1 MKNNPCATLLIAAVL
16 FFPGSSL
23 LAQDTDE
30 PTLTKIVRTGE
41 FVIGYRADSSPL
53 SYENGDGD
61 PSGYSVDLCRR
72 VAASIKSLFPKTDIE
87 TRFVRITSDDR
98 LSAVVSGKIDIE
110 CGSTTITLSRQEQ
123 VDFSLPTFVTGG
135 SILSL
140 TASGIQ
146 DVSNL
151 SGKKV
156 GVTKGT
162 TTVHQLQV
170 HLEEKL
176 IDAEIVLIEDRN
188 VGMNLL
194 NSGEIDALA
203 SDQIVLIGQVIEARD
218 PSKYSIISEIYSYEP
233 YGFVV
238 RRNDAD
244 FRLAV
249 NRALAQIYRN
259 GEHGEIFYKWIGRI
273 GIDVPPI
280 LGAMYQLSAIPE

>member
-1 MKNNPCATLLIAAVL
+1 MKNKPCATLLIAAVL
-16 FFPGSSL
+16 LFPGASL

-30 PTLTKIVRTGE
+30 PTLAKIVRTGE

-72 VAASIKSLFPKTDIE
+72 VAASIKSLFPKADIK

-140 TASGIQ
+140 AASGIQ

-170 HLEEKL
+170 HLEEKFV
-176 IDAEIVLIEDRN
+176 DADIVLIEDRS
-188 VGMNLL
+188 VGMKLL
-194 NSGEIDALA
+194 NAGEIDALA

-249 NRALAQIYRN
+249 NRALAKIYRN

-273 GIDVPPI
+273 GISVPPI
-280 LGAMYQLSAIPE
+280 LGVMYQLGAIPE

>member
-1 MKNNPCATLLIAAVL
+1 MKNRPHTVILLIAAILTFSSSNL
-16 FFPGSSL
+16 F
-23 LAQDTDE
+23 AQDSE
-30 PTLTKIVRTGE
+30 PTLTKIVRSGE

-53 SYENGDGD
+53 SYENGDGE

-72 VAASIKSLFPKTDIE
+72 VAASIKSLFPEENIE
-87 TRFVRITSDDR
+87 TKFVRVSSDER
-98 LSAVVSGKIDIE
+98 MSAVVDGDIDIE
-110 CGSTTITLSRQEQ
+110 CGSTTITLSRQEE

-162 TTVHQLQV
+162 TTVHQLQT
-170 HLEEKL
+170 HLQEKL

-194 NSGEIDALA
+194 NAGEIDALA
-203 SDQIVLIGQVIEARD
+203 SDQIVLIGQLIEARI

-249 NRALAQIYRN
+249 NRALAQIYRS
-259 GEHGEIFYKWIGRI
+259 GEHSDIFYKWIGRI
-273 GIDVPPI
+273 GISVPPI
-280 LGAMYQLSAIPE
+280 LAAMYQLSAIPE

>member
-1 MKNNPCATLLIAAVL
+1 MKNRSHTAILLSAAILALSSSNL
-16 FFPGSSL
+16 F
-23 LAQDTDE
+23 AQDSE

-41 FVIGYRADSSPL
+41 FLVGYRADSSPL
-53 SYENGDGD
+53 SYENGDGE

-72 VAASIKSLFPKTDIE
+72 VAASIKSLFPDRKIE
-87 TRFVRITSDDR
+87 TKFIRIHSDDR
-98 LSAVVSGKIDIE
+98 LTAVVSGKIDIE

-162 TTVHQLQV
+162 TTVHQLQT
-170 HLEEKL
+170 HLDEKL

-194 NSGEIDALA
+194 NAGEIDALA
-203 SDQIVLIGQVIEARD
+203 SDQIVLIGQLIEART

-249 NRALAQIYRN
+249 NRALAQIYRS
-259 GEHGEIFYKWIGRI
+259 GEHADIFYKWIGRI
-273 GIDVPPI
+273 GISVPPI
-280 LGAMYQLSAIPE
+280 LAAMYQLSAIPE

>member
-1 MKNNPCATLLIAAVL
+1 MMHRPGTAILLIATILA
-16 FFPGSSL
+16 FPSSIL
-23 LAQDTDE
+23 LAQDSE
-30 PTLTKIVRTGE
+30 PTLAKIERTGE
-41 FVIGYRADSSPL
+41 FLVGYRADASPL
-53 SYENGDGD
+53 SYENADGE

-72 VAASIKSLFPKTDIE
+72 VAASIKSLFPDREIE
-87 TRFVRITSDDR
+87 TKYVRISSDER

-140 TASGIQ
+140 TESGIQ

-156 GVTKGT
+156 GVAKGT
-162 TTVHQLQV
+162 TTVQQLRS
-170 HLEEKL
+170 HLEQKL
-176 IDAEIVLIEDRN
+176 IDAEIVLVDDRK

-194 NSGEIDALA
+194 NQGEIDALA
-203 SDQIVLIGQVIEARD
+203 SDQIVLIGQVIEARN
-218 PSKYSIISEIYSYEP
+218 PGRYSIISEIYSYEP

-249 NRALAQIYRN
+249 DRAIAQIYRN
-259 GEHGEIFYKWIGRI
+259 GEHGDIFYKWIGRI
-273 GIDVPPI
+273 GISVPPI
-280 LGAMYQLSAIPE
+280 LAAMYQLSAIPE

>member
-194 NSGEIDALA
+194 NAGEIDALA

>member
-1 MKNNPCATLLIAAVL
+1 MKHRLWTFQLLIAASIAL
-16 FFPGSSL
+16 PGSIL
-23 LAQDTDE
+23 LAQESE
-30 PTLTKIVRTGE
+30 PTLTKIVRSGE

-53 SYENGDGD
+53 SYENADGE
-61 PSGYSVDLCRR
+61 PSGYSVDFCRR
-72 VAASIKSLFPKTDIE
+72 VAASIKALFPESKIE
-87 TRFVRITSDDR
+87 TKFVRINSSDR

-140 TASGIQ
+140 SSSGIH

-156 GVTKGT
+156 GVTQGT
-162 TTVHQLQV
+162 TTDHQLRT

-176 IDAEIVLIEDRN
+176 IDAEIVFVENRN
-188 VGMNLL
+188 AGMGLL
-194 NSGEIDALA
+194 NAGEIDALA
-203 SDQIVLIGQVIEARD
+203 SDQIVLIGQVIEARNPD
-218 PSKYSIISEIYSYEP
+218 KYSIISEIYSYEP

-249 NRALAQIYRN
+249 NRAIAQIYRS
-259 GEHGEIFYKWIGRI
+259 GEHGDIFYKWIGRI
-273 GIDVPPI
+273 GISVPPI
-280 LGAMYQLSAIPE
+280 LAAMYQLSAIPE